1 MESQPHKYRLTQKN
15 GIYIF
20 YATTVGNEIKITIEK
35 SNVPNSVHSHTFSVE
50 TWKTIG
56 SVFQS
61 INSAQEAVQWINN
74 AMKVHKVK
82 VVEQGSLINLIFAIV
97 EDNKTR
103 HFVQIPIP
111 GNNQTAPAVSS
122 NLGTPSFSTSS
133 IAEIQP
139 ITQSVQQD
147 YSQYQSQQYVPQT
160 TITAPTATTTTT
172 TTTNTT
178 TYTKMNDRFNFNEFG
193 IDPTQVVKTVVDFN
207 NPEMAKS
214 IDAEQKLRLSQVG
227 KVTTQLP
234 TTQTVTSQVQTQ
246 SFQQNYSEYQ
256 TPQYKTEPTI
266 VLPTITEPTPA
277 PVSVPTPAPA
287 SIPTPAPVSVS
298 VPTPISVP
306 EPTPITNTTT
316 TNTATYTKMN
326 DRFNFNEFGI
336 DPSQVVKTVVNFYN
350 PEMTKSI
357 DAEQKL
363 RLSQVGKVTTQLPTT
378 QTVTSQVQTQSVQQ
392 NYSEYQTSQY
402 KTKPTI
408 VLPTIT
414 VPTPAPVSVSTP
426 TPISVPTPAPVS
438 VPTPAPVSISVS
450 TPISVPEPTPITTT
464 TTTNTATY
472 TKMNDRFN
480 FNEFGIDPSQVV
492 KTVVNFYNPEMTKS
506 INAEQKL
513 RLSQVGKIT
522 TENYVPEDKVE
533 IPYQVTEN
541 PVQEESANT
550 TTATNFTF
558 DRPYITPADNSTGN
572 ANY

>member
-35 SNVPNSVHSHTFSVE
+35 SNVPNSVHSYTFSVE

-246 SFQQNYSEYQ
+246 SVQQNYSEYQ
-256 TPQYKTEPTI
+256 TPQYKTESTI

-306 EPTPITNTTT
+306 EPTPITTTTT

-392 NYSEYQTSQY
+392 NYSEYQTPQY

-414 VPTPAPVSVSTP
+414 EPTPAPVSVSTP

-438 VPTPAPVSISVS
+438 VPTPAPVSVP

-513 RLSQVGKIT
+513 RLSQLGKIT

>member
-1 MESQPHKYRLTQKN
+1 
-15 GIYIF
+15 
-20 YATTVGNEIKITIEK
+20 
-35 SNVPNSVHSHTFSVE
+35 
-50 TWKTIG
+50 
-56 SVFQS
+56 
-61 INSAQEAVQWINN
+61 
-74 AMKVHKVK
+74 
-82 VVEQGSLINLIFAIV
+82 
-97 EDNKTR
+97 
-103 HFVQIPIP
+103 
-111 GNNQTAPAVSS
+111 
-122 NLGTPSFSTSS
+122 
-133 IAEIQP
+133 
-139 ITQSVQQD
+139 
-147 YSQYQSQQYVPQT
+147 
-160 TITAPTATTTTT
+160 
-172 TTTNTT
+172 
-178 TYTKMNDRFNFNEFG
+178 MNDRFNFNEFG
-193 IDPTQVVKTVVDFN
+193 IEPTQVVKTVVDFN

-298 VPTPISVP
+298 VP
-306 EPTPITNTTT
+306 
-316 TNTATYTKMN
+316 
-326 DRFNFNEFGI
+326 
-336 DPSQVVKTVVNFYN
+336 
-350 PEMTKSI
+350 
-357 DAEQKL
+357 
-363 RLSQVGKVTTQLPTT
+363 
-378 QTVTSQVQTQSVQQ
+378 
-392 NYSEYQTSQY
+392 
-402 KTKPTI
+402 
-408 VLPTIT
+408 
-414 VPTPAPVSVSTP
+414 
-426 TPISVPTPAPVS
+426 
-438 VPTPAPVSISVS
+438 

>member
-193 IDPTQVVKTVVDFN
+193 IEPTQVVKTVVDFN
-207 NPEMAKS
+207 NPEMA
-214 IDAEQKLRLSQVG
+214 
-227 KVTTQLP
+227 
-234 TTQTVTSQVQTQ
+234 
-246 SFQQNYSEYQ
+246 
-256 TPQYKTEPTI
+256 
-266 VLPTITEPTPA
+266 
-277 PVSVPTPAPA
+277 
-287 SIPTPAPVSVS
+287 
-298 VPTPISVP
+298 
-306 EPTPITNTTT
+306 
-316 TNTATYTKMN
+316 
-326 DRFNFNEFGI
+326 
-336 DPSQVVKTVVNFYN
+336 
-350 PEMTKSI
+350 KSI

>member
-61 INSAQEAVQWINN
+61 INSAQEAVQWINK

-193 IDPTQVVKTVVDFN
+193 IEPTQVVKTVVDFN

-266 VLPTITEPTPA
+266 VLPTIIEPTPA

-306 EPTPITNTTT
+306 EPTPI
-316 TNTATYTKMN
+316 
-326 DRFNFNEFGI
+326 
-336 DPSQVVKTVVNFYN
+336 
-350 PEMTKSI
+350 
-357 DAEQKL
+357 
-363 RLSQVGKVTTQLPTT
+363 
-378 QTVTSQVQTQSVQQ
+378 
-392 NYSEYQTSQY
+392 
-402 KTKPTI
+402 
-408 VLPTIT
+408 
-414 VPTPAPVSVSTP
+414 
-426 TPISVPTPAPVS
+426 
-438 VPTPAPVSISVS
+438 
-450 TPISVPEPTPITTT
+450 TT

>member
-1 MESQPHKYRLTQKN
+1 MESQIHKYRLTQKN

-35 SNVPNSVHSHTFSVE
+35 SNVPNSVYSHTFSVE

-111 GNNQTAPAVSS
+111 ENNQTAPSVSS
-122 NLGTPSFSTSS
+122 SLGTPSFSTSS
-133 IAEIQP
+133 IAQVQP

-277 PVSVPTPAPA
+277 PVSVPTPAP
-287 SIPTPAPVSVS
+287 VSVS

-306 EPTPITNTTT
+306 EPTPITTTT
-316 TNTATYTKMN
+316 STNTATYTKMN

-392 NYSEYQTSQY
+392 NYSEHQTSQY

-414 VPTPAPVSVSTP
+414 EPTPAPVSFSTP

-438 VPTPAPVSISVS
+438 VPTPAPVSVP

-464 TTTNTATY
+464 TSTNTATY